1 VICQNFEVS
10 TVQPNMLM
18 MEKRMEKGE
27 KQTKMVWDGSVPW
40 YGTLLLNAWE
50 MGDSAVRHS
59 SHLASLFYAF

>member
-1 VICQNFEVS
+1 
-10 TVQPNMLM
+10 MLM